1 MTIPATKMCSYFA
14 NTWRSLLREEAVRA
28 VALRRSSR
36 VAEVS
41 EHLCVRCPTSREQI
55 SGATRKLARLST
67 LVGLQALLL
76 SLRGLT
82 EGIISSWKNGR
93 EFSTLLRK
101 VGGKRP
107 RSRGRGLVAFSMIDI
122 RLKMTEMGAQ
132 MAFL

>member
-1 MTIPATKMCSYFA
+1 MAH
-14 NTWRSLLREEAVRA
+14 E
-28 VALRRSSR
+28 VAWPRSSR
-36 VAEVS
+36 DEEVS
-41 EHLCVRCPTSREQI
+41 GHLCAHFPIQQVQI

-132 MAFL
+132 IAFL

>member
-28 VALRRSSR
+28 EALRRSSR

-93 EFSTLLRK
+93 EILYAPSQ
-101 VGGKRP
+101 
-107 RSRGRGLVAFSMIDI
+107 GRGQTSAYTRKGTGCILDD
-122 RLKMTEMGAQ
+122 
-132 MAFL
+132 